1 MYLVKRSY
9 KPNSLF
15 EDFFNLENTF
25 GKEFLNN
32 SIDTPVEVTSD
43 EKNVYIKIELPGIDK
58 KDIKIEYQD
67 NTLSISGEKKVEKK
81 ETENKY
87 SYSEIN
93 TGSFRRNINVGDI
106 NFEKG
111 KADYINGVLSISLPK
126 SAPQE
131 TKTLLI
137 K

>member
-81 ETENKY
+81 
-87 SYSEIN
+87 
-93 TGSFRRNINVGDI
+93 RNR
-106 NFEKG
+106 K
-111 KADYINGVLSISLPK
+111 
-126 SAPQE
+126 
-131 TKTLLI
+131 
-137 K
+137 